1 VTDVEQAA
9 RVQLL
14 YRQVNEQIHSVG
26 RDVFDIPPDEALSV
40 VCECLNL
47 GCVDRIQIAARELQR
62 VRSSAA
68 QFVVVPGH
76 EDEAIEAVV
85 ERRSSF
91 FVVAKDAAVIERLQ

>member
-1 VTDVEQAA
+1 VSDVEQAA

-26 RDVFDIPPDEALSV
+26 RDVFDIPPDEPLSV

-47 GCVDRIQIAARELQR
+47 SCVDRIQIATRDLQR

-76 EDEAIEAVV
+76 EAEWVEDVV
-85 ERRSSF
+85 ERRPSY
-91 FVVAKDAAVIERLQ
+91 FVVAKDAALIERLQ